1 MPSSSSFIT
10 VKRCGPLSRRC
21 PATLQEQF
29 VSSYRLPALGSTIV
43 LLLEGHHA
51 LLEGHHTYHPSDFK
65 TAPGRAPTLC
75 GVGAREGKFGECAA
89 GRGLCPHTVADQDT
103 SRRNS
108 YLQEP
113 GRTLRWVATALSGL
127 AAHTRSRRD
136 LDSNPSR
143 DRAEIT
149 SRRRPFQKGVIA
161 TLYARGHL
169 RP

>member
-10 VKRCGPLSRRC
+10 VKRCAPLSRRC

-29 VSSYRLPALGSTIV
+29 VSSYTGFLLSDQPSFSSSKATTRSSKATTHIIHLISKRRPAARRPFVGSGPGKANLV
-43 LLLEGHHA
+43 SARPGA
-51 LLEGHHTYHPSDFK
+51 VC
-65 TAPGRAPTLC
+65 AP
-75 GVGAREGKFGECAA
+75 
-89 GRGLCPHTVADQDT
+89 TVADQDT